1 VYKTDTNICKI
12 TNWKERSYNEADRE
26 KYNKEVK
33 IWTVVPLKMMMMM
46 MMIHLCLCPMEF
58 MWS

>member
-1 VYKTDTNICKI
+1 MHKTDTNTCKI
-12 TNWKERSYNEADRE
+12 TNWKERSYNEADW
-26 KYNKEVK
+26 KMYNKEAKV
-33 IWTVVPLKMMMMM
+33 WTVVSSKMMMI